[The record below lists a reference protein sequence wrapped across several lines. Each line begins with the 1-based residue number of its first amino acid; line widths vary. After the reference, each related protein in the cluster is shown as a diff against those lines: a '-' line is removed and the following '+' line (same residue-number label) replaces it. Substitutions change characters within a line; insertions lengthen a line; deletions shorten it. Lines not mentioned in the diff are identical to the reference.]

1 MSDLTIVTSPDTLLT
16 NNPSFLLIY
25 PNPLIKE
32 QFQQLI
38 IKFDIPFTLYMYEIY
53 EDEEIE
59 IEHDIDWLLN
69 VCHIANFVILD
80 LDNCPPIVKDLSS
93 YIIAN
98 TNTFWLTNSTNT
110 YYNKLSV
117 NQIFDLDFLVSKVGD
132 YIETKQLSKP
142 QP

>member
-1 MSDLTIVTSPDTLLT
+1 
-16 NNPSFLLIY
+16 
-25 PNPLIKE
+25 
-32 QFQQLI
+32 
-38 IKFDIPFTLYMYEIY
+38 MYEIY